1 MLGAFWLKVIF
12 LKTIRKDFAEDHKCT
27 VMATRVGLGQQ

>member
-1 MLGAFWLKVIF
+1 MLGEFGYRGCFEDHQKVSS
-12 LKTIRKDFAEDHKCT
+12 EDHKCT